1 MLLQRIKQRTVETYI
16 INKQFIMKSTGQNV
30 HQRSIKINKCRGRL
44 DRANGQRVAS
54 GIFGVVPDV
63 QRTGELFGLESRGQL
78 FPSVSVVAE
87 GHQLSR
93 LELSRLV
100 QHLEQLYEVVMFQ
113 LHLVSLKTI
122 S

>member
-1 MLLQRIKQRTVETYI
+1 
-16 INKQFIMKSTGQNV
+16 
-30 HQRSIKINKCRGRL
+30 
-44 DRANGQRVAS
+44 
-54 GIFGVVPDV
+54 
-63 QRTGELFGLESRGQL
+63 
-78 FPSVSVVAE
+78 
-87 GHQLSR
+87 LSR